1 MPEKKLGNLLELKN
15 KRIVVVG
22 LGRSG
27 VATARFLVNQGARV
41 TVTDRAPA
49 EALKAPAAALE
60 GLDVLLKLGG
70 HDAVDFETADLVVL
84 SPGVP
89 HTLPML
95 ESAWAKGTPVIGE
108 VELAAGFITEP
119 ILAVT
124 GTNGKTTTTELV
136 GNMLKNSGKKVFVGG
151 NIGTPLIAY
160 ADSAHGHADLVV
172 AEVSSFQ
179 LDTIIDFRPDTAV
192 MLNITDDHLDR
203 YPTFSAYADSKWRIF
218 KNQRPS
224 DMAVLNAMDATVAAM
239 INHHPPR
246 AHRKLYSEGA
256 IANGA
261 QILKD
266 RILLIDAGRQTGRF
280 MLDKSGLIGPHNRE
294 NTAAACLAAREHGA
308 SDAGI
313 QQAIDE
319 FQGLSH
325 RLETVG
331 QVRGVRF
338 VNDSK
343 ATNVD
348 AVNRALGCFD
358 HPVILIMGGQN
369 KKGDFTALKSQVRR
383 RVKTLVAMGEAKD
396 EIVTAL
402 AGDPEKGILEAG
414 SMEEAVE
421 KAFGAAADGET
432 VLLSPACA
440 SFDMFDNYAHRGN
453 RFRELVER
461 LG

>member
-1 MPEKKLGNLLELKN
+1 MHSKGLRN

-49 EALKAPAAALE
+49 ETLKAAAAALD
-60 GLDVLLKLGG
+60 GLAVHLKLGG

-95 ESAWAKGTPVIGE
+95 EPAWAKGTPVIGE
-108 VELAAGFITEP
+108 MELAAGFITEP

-136 GNMLKNSGKKVFVGG
+136 GNMLRKSRKNVFVGG

-160 ADSAHGHADLVV
+160 ADGAHARADVVV

-218 KNQRPS
+218 ENQLPS
-224 DMAVLNAMDATVAAM
+224 DVAVLNAMDATVTAM
-239 INHHPPR
+239 IKNRPPIAR
-246 AHRKLYSEGA
+246 RKLYSDDA
-256 IANGA
+256 IVKGA

-266 RILLIDAGRQTGRF
+266 KILLIDAGRQTGSF
-280 MLDKSGLIGPHNRE
+280 TLDKSGLIGPHNRE
-294 NTAAACLAAREHGA
+294 NTAAACLAAREQGA

-331 QVRGVRF
+331 RVRGVRF

-343 ATNVD
+343 ATNAD
-348 AVNRALGCFD
+348 AVNRALECFD

-369 KKGDFTALKSQVRR
+369 KKGDFTGLKSQVRR

-402 AGDPEKGILEAG
+402 AGDPEKGILEAE

-421 KAFGAAADGET
+421 KAFGAAVEGET

-440 SFDMFDNYAHRGN
+440 SFDMFDNYAQRGN
-453 RFRELVER
+453 RFREIVER

>member
-1 MPEKKLGNLLELKN
+1 MVGKKLGHPLNLKN

-49 EALKAPAAALE
+49 ETLKASAGALD
-60 GLDVLLKLGG
+60 GMGIQVKLGG
-70 HDAVDFETADLVVL
+70 HDAEDFETADLVVL

-95 ESAWAKGTPVIGE
+95 EPAWVNGTPVIGE
-108 VELAAGFITEP
+108 MELAAGYITEP

-136 GNMLKNSGKKVFVGG
+136 GSMLSHSGLHVFVGG

-160 ADSAHGHADLVV
+160 ADGVHARADVVV

-179 LDTIIDFRPDTAV
+179 LDTTIDFRPDIAV

-218 KNQRPS
+218 ENQRPIDS
-224 DMAVLNAMDATVAAM
+224 AVLNAMDSTVATM
-239 INHHPPR
+239 IKKRPPR
-246 AHRKLYSEGA
+246 ARRQLFSDRTVVK
-256 IANGA
+256 GA
-261 QILKD
+261 QIEKD
-266 RILLIDAGRQTGRF
+266 KILLFDAGLPTGSF
-280 MLDKSGLIGPHNRE
+280 SLGKTGLVGPHNRE
-294 NTAAACLAAREHGA
+294 NMAAACLAAREQGA
-308 SDAGI
+308 TIAGI

-331 QVRGVRF
+331 RFRGVRF

-343 ATNVD
+343 ATNVN
-348 AVNRALGCFD
+348 AVKRALECFD
-358 HPVILIMGGQN
+358 NPVILIMGGQN
-369 KKGDFTALKSQVRR
+369 KKGDFSQLKSQVRR
-383 RVKTLVAMGEAKD
+383 RVKTLVAMGEARD

-402 AGDPEKGILEAG
+402 AGDPEKGIIEAG

-421 KAFGAAADGET
+421 KAFGAAVDGET

-453 RFRELVER
+453 RFREIVER

>member
-1 MPEKKLGNLLELKN
+1 MSEKKLPHPMDLQN
-15 KRIVVVG
+15 KQIVVVG

-27 VATARFLVNQGARV
+27 VATARFLNNQGARV

-49 EALKAPAAALE
+49 ETLKAAAAALE
-60 GLDVLLKLGG
+60 GLDVQLKLGG
-70 HDAVDFETADLVVL
+70 HDALDFETADLVVL

-89 HTLPML
+89 HTLAML
-95 ESAWAKGTPVIGE
+95 EPAWAKGTPVVGE
-108 VELAAGFITEP
+108 MELAAGYITEP

-136 GNMLKNSGKKVFVGG
+136 GNMLRKSGKNVFVGG
-151 NIGTPLIAY
+151 NIGTPLTAY
-160 ADSAHGHADLVV
+160 ADSAHARVDVVV

-179 LDTIIDFRPDTAV
+179 LDTIINFRPDTAV

-218 KNQRPS
+218 ENQRPS
-224 DMAVLNAMDATVAAM
+224 DVAVLNAMDPTVAAM
-239 INHHPPR
+239 IDHRPPS
-246 AHRKLYSEGA
+246 ACRKLYSERA
-256 IANGA
+256 VVNGA

-266 RILLIDAGRQTGRF
+266 KILLIDAGRQTGRF
-280 MLDKSGLIGPHNRE
+280 ALDKSGLLGPHNRE
-294 NTAAACLAAREHGA
+294 NTAAACLAAREQGA

-331 QVRGVRF
+331 RLRGVRF

-358 HPVILIMGGQN
+358 NPVILIMGGQN
-369 KKGDFTALKSQVRR
+369 KKGDFTQLKGQVRR
-383 RVKTLVAMGEAKD
+383 RVKTLVVMGEAKD

-421 KAFGAAADGET
+421 KAFGAAVNGEI

-440 SFDMFDNYAHRGN
+440 SFDMFDNYAQRGN
-453 RFRELVER
+453 RFREIVER

>member
-1 MPEKKLGNLLELKN
+1 
-15 KRIVVVG
+15 
-22 LGRSG
+22 
-27 VATARFLVNQGARV
+27 
-41 TVTDRAPA
+41 
-49 EALKAPAAALE
+49 
-60 GLDVLLKLGG
+60 
-70 HDAVDFETADLVVL
+70 
-84 SPGVP
+84 
-89 HTLPML
+89 
-95 ESAWAKGTPVIGE
+95 
-108 VELAAGFITEP
+108 
-119 ILAVT
+119 
-124 GTNGKTTTTELV
+124 
-136 GNMLKNSGKKVFVGG
+136 
-151 NIGTPLIAY
+151 
-160 ADSAHGHADLVV
+160 V
-172 AEVSSFQ
+172 AEISSFQ

-218 KNQRPS
+218 ENQRPT
-224 DMAVLNAMDATVAAM
+224 DVAILNAMDATVAAM
-239 INHHPPR
+239 IKNRLPR
-246 AHRKLYSEGA
+246 ACRKLYSDEA
-256 IANGA
+256 VAKGA
-261 QILKD
+261 QIVKD
-266 RILLIDAGRQTGRF
+266 KILMLDGGRQTGSF
-280 MLDKSGLIGPHNRE
+280 ALEKSGLTGPHNRE
-294 NTAAACLAAREHGA
+294 NTAAACLAAREQGA

-313 QQAIDE
+313 QQAIDD

-331 QVRGVRF
+331 RVRGVRF

-348 AVNRALGCFD
+348 AVNRALACFD
-358 HPVILIMGGQN
+358 TPVILIMGGQN
-369 KKGDFTALKSQVRR
+369 KKGDFTQLKSQVRR

-396 EIVTAL
+396 DIVTAL

-421 KAFGAAADGET
+421 KAFRAAADGET

>member
-1 MPEKKLGNLLELKN
+1 MDLQN
-15 KRIVVVG
+15 KQIVVVG

-27 VATARFLVNQGARV
+27 VATARFLNNQGARV

-49 EALKAPAAALE
+49 ETLKAAAAALE
-60 GLDVLLKLGG
+60 GLDVQLKLGG
-70 HDAVDFETADLVVL
+70 HDALDFETADLVVL

-89 HTLPML
+89 HTLAML
-95 ESAWAKGTPVIGE
+95 EPAWAKGTPVVGE
-108 VELAAGFITEP
+108 MELAAGYITEP

-136 GNMLKNSGKKVFVGG
+136 GNMLRKSGKNVFVGG
-151 NIGTPLIAY
+151 NIGTPLTAY
-160 ADSAHGHADLVV
+160 ADSAHARVDVVV

-179 LDTIIDFRPDTAV
+179 LDTIINFRPDTAV

-203 YPTFSAYADSKWRIF
+203 YPTYSAYAE
-218 KNQRPS
+218 
-224 DMAVLNAMDATVAAM
+224 AVLNAMDPTVAAM
-239 INHHPPR
+239 IDHRPPS
-246 AHRKLYSEGA
+246 ACRKLYSERA
-256 IANGA
+256 VVNGA

-266 RILLIDAGRQTGRF
+266 KILLIDAGRQTGRF
-280 MLDKSGLIGPHNRE
+280 ALDKSGLLGPHNRE
-294 NTAAACLAAREHGA
+294 NTAAACLAAREQGA

-331 QVRGVRF
+331 RLRGVRF

-358 HPVILIMGGQN
+358 NPVILIMGGQN
-369 KKGDFTALKSQVRR
+369 KKGDFTQLKGQVRR
-383 RVKTLVAMGEAKD
+383 RVKTLVVMGEAKD

-421 KAFGAAADGET
+421 KAFGAAVNGEI

-440 SFDMFDNYAHRGN
+440 SFDMFDNYAQRGN
-453 RFRELVER
+453 RFREIVER

>member
-1 MPEKKLGNLLELKN
+1 MDLKN
-15 KRIVVVG
+15 KHIVVVG

-27 VATARFLVNQGARV
+27 VATARFLAARGARV

-49 EALKAPAAALE
+49 ETLKTAAAALD
-60 GLDVLLKLGG
+60 GFDVELKLGG
-70 HDAVDFETADLVVL
+70 HDTTDFETADLVVL

-108 VELAAGFITEP
+108 VELACRYITEP

-136 GNMLKNSGKKVFVGG
+136 GNMLKNSGKGVFVGG

-160 ADSAHGHADLVV
+160 ADRSHARVDVVV
-172 AEVSSFQ
+172 AEISSFQ

-218 KNQRPS
+218 ENQRPS
-224 DMAVLNAMDATVAAM
+224 DLAVLNAMDATVAAM
-239 INHHPPR
+239 IQNHPPGAR
-246 AHRKLYSEGA
+246 RKLFSDEA
-256 IANGA
+256 IDKGA

-266 RILLIDAGRQTGRF
+266 RILLIEAGRQTGSF
-280 MLDKSGLIGPHNRE
+280 SLSESGLIGPHNRE
-294 NTAAACLAAREHGA
+294 NMAAACLAAREQGA

-319 FQGLSH
+319 FQGLPH

-331 QVRGVRF
+331 RVRGVRF

-348 AVNRALGCFD
+348 AVNRALACFD
-358 HPVILIMGGQN
+358 NPVILIMGGQN
-369 KKGDFTALKSQVRR
+369 KKGDFTQLKAQVRR

-421 KAFGAAADGET
+421 KAFAAAADGEI

-440 SFDMFDNYAHRGN
+440 SFDMFANYAQRGN
-453 RFRELVER
+453 RFREIVER

>member
-1 MPEKKLGNLLELKN
+1 MMDLRNVSV
-15 KRIVVVG
+15 VVVG

-27 VATARFLVNQGARV
+27 VATARFLVNHGARV
-41 TVTDRAPA
+41 TVTDRASA
-49 EALKAPAAALE
+49 ESLKSSAAALD
-60 GLDVLLKLGG
+60 GLDLRLKLGG
-70 HDAVDFETADLVVL
+70 HDAADFENADLVVL

-95 ESAWAKGTPVIGE
+95 EPAWAKGTPVIGE
-108 VELAAGFITEP
+108 VELAAGYITDP
-119 ILAVT
+119 LLAVT

-136 GNMLKNSGKKVFVGG
+136 GDMLRNSGKKVFVGG
-151 NIGTPLIAY
+151 NIGTPLISY
-160 ADSAHGHADLVV
+160 ADGSHAKADVVV
-172 AEVSSFQ
+172 AEISSFQ
-179 LDTIIDFRPDTAV
+179 LDTITDFRPDTAV

-218 KNQRPS
+218 ENQRPS
-224 DMAVLNAMDATVAAM
+224 DVAVLNAMDAAVSAM
-239 INHHPPR
+239 IRNRPPR
-246 AHRKLYSEGA
+246 ARRKLFSDGA
-256 IANGA
+256 IGNGA

-266 RILLIDAGRQTGRF
+266 RILLFDEGRQTGSF
-280 MLDKSGLIGPHNRE
+280 SLSESGLIGPHNRE
-294 NTAAACLAAREHGA
+294 NTAAACLAAREQGA

-319 FQGLSH
+319 FKGLSH

-331 QVRGVRF
+331 RVRGVRF

-348 AVNRALGCFD
+348 AVKRALECFD
-358 HPVILIMGGQN
+358 NPVILIMGGQN
-369 KKGDFTALKSQVRR
+369 KKGDFTQLKSQVRR

-402 AGDPEKGILEAG
+402 AGDPEAGIIEAG
-414 SMEEAVE
+414 SMQEAVE
-421 KAFGAAADGET
+421 KAFGAAVDGET

-453 RFRELVER
+453 RFREIVER

>member
-1 MPEKKLGNLLELKN
+1 MELRN

-27 VATARFLVNQGARV
+27 VATARFLVNRGARV

-49 EALKAPAAALE
+49 ETLKDSAGMLE
-60 GLDVLLKLGG
+60 GMGVALKLGG
-70 HDAVDFETADLVVL
+70 HDARDFESADLVVL

-95 ESAWAKGTPVIGE
+95 EPAWAKGTAVIGE
-108 VELAAGFITEP
+108 MELAAAYVTEP

-136 GNMLKNSGKKVFVGG
+136 GNMLKYSGKKVFVGG

-160 ADSAHGHADLVV
+160 ADGRHERADVVV
-172 AEVSSFQ
+172 AEISSFQ
-179 LDTIIDFRPDTAV
+179 LDTTIVFRPDTAV

-203 YPTFSAYADSKWRIF
+203 YPTFEAYADAKWRIF
-218 KNQRPS
+218 ENQRPA
-224 DMAVLNAMDATVAAM
+224 DTAVLNAMDATVAAM
-239 INHHPPR
+239 LKKRPPR
-246 AHRKLYSEGA
+246 SRLRLFSDQAVV
-256 IANGA
+256 NGA

-266 RILLIDAGRQTGRF
+266 KILLFDEGRRTGSF
-280 MLDKSGLIGPHNRE
+280 ALDKTGLIGPHNRE
-294 NTAAACLAAREHGA
+294 NTAAACLAAREQGA
-308 SDAGI
+308 TDAGI

-319 FQGLSH
+319 FRGLAH

-331 QVRGVRF
+331 IVRGVSF

-348 AVNRALGCFD
+348 AVKRALDCFD
-358 HPVILIMGGQN
+358 KPVVLIMGGQN
-369 KKGDFTALKSQVRR
+369 KKGDFTYLKAHVRR
-383 RVKTLVAMGEAKD
+383 RVKTLVVMGEARD

-402 AGDPEKGILEAG
+402 AGDPEKGILEAR
-414 SMEEAVE
+414 SMQEAVE
-421 KAFGAAADGET
+421 KAFGAAVAGET

-440 SFDMFDNYAHRGN
+440 SFDMFDNYAHRGK
-453 RFRELVER
+453 RFREIVER
-461 LG
+461 LV

>member
-1 MPEKKLGNLLELKN
+1 LDLRN
-15 KRIVVVG
+15 KRVVVVG

-49 EALKAPAAALE
+49 EALKSPVAALA

-70 HDAVDFETADLVVL
+70 HDAEDFESADLVVL

-95 ESAWAKGTPVIGE
+95 EPAWANGTPVIGE
-108 VELAAGFITEP
+108 MELAAGQITEP

-124 GTNGKTTTTELV
+124 GTNGKTTTTKLV
-136 GNMLKNSGKKVFVGG
+136 GNMLRNSGKKAFVGG

-160 ADSAHGHADLVV
+160 ADDARMRADVVV

-218 KNQRPS
+218 ENQRPS
-224 DMAVLNAMDATVAAM
+224 DAAVLNAMDATVAAM
-239 INHHPPR
+239 IKHRPPIAR
-246 AHRKLYSEGA
+246 RKLYSDGA
-256 IANGA
+256 ILKGA

-266 RILLIDAGRQTGRF
+266 RILLMDAGRQTGSF
-280 MLDKSGLIGPHNRE
+280 TLNTSALIGPHTRE
-294 NTAAACLAAREHGA
+294 NAAAACLAAREQGA

-319 FQGLSH
+319 FRGLSH
-325 RLETVG
+325 RMETVG
-331 QVRGVRF
+331 WVRGVHF

-358 HPVILIMGGQN
+358 TPVILIMGGRN
-369 KKGDFTALKSQVRR
+369 KKGDFTRLKSQVRQ
-383 RVKTLVAMGEAKD
+383 RVKTLVAMGEARD

-414 SMEEAVE
+414 SMQEAVE
-421 KAFGAAADGET
+421 KAFGAAKDGET

-440 SFDMFDNYAHRGN
+440 SFDRFDNYAQRGN
-453 RFRELVER
+453 RFREIVER
-461 LG
+461 LE

>member
-1 MPEKKLGNLLELKN
+1 MEKKSGHPLDLKN

-27 VATARFLVNQGARV
+27 VAAARFLVNQGARV

-49 EALKAPAAALE
+49 DTLKASAAALA
-60 GLDVLLKLGG
+60 GLDVQLKLGG
-70 HDAVDFETADLVVL
+70 HDTSDFETADLVVL

-95 ESAWAKGTPVIGE
+95 EPAWAKGTPVIGE
-108 VELAAGFITEP
+108 MELAAGYITEP

-136 GNMLKNSGKKVFVGG
+136 GNMLRKSGKTVFVGG

-160 ADSAHGHADLVV
+160 ADGAHARADVVV

-179 LDTIIDFRPDTAV
+179 LDTIVDFRPHTAV

-218 KNQRPS
+218 ENQRPS
-224 DMAVLNAMDATVAAM
+224 DVAVLNAMDAAVAAM
-239 INHHPPR
+239 INHRLPN
-246 AHRKLYSEGA
+246 ACRKLYSDQA
-256 IANGA
+256 VVNGA

-266 RILLIDAGRQTGRF
+266 KILLIDAGRQTGSFR
-280 MLDKSGLIGPHNRE
+280 LDKSGLIGSHNRE
-294 NTAAACLAAREHGA
+294 NMAAACLAAREQGA
-308 SDAGI
+308 SGAGI

-331 QVRGVRF
+331 WVRGVRF

-348 AVNRALGCFD
+348 AVKRALACFD
-358 HPVILIMGGQN
+358 VPVILIMGGQN
-369 KKGDFTALKSQVRR
+369 KKGDFSVLKSQVRR

-396 EIVTAL
+396 EIITAL

-414 SMEEAVE
+414 SMQEAVE
-421 KAFGAAADGET
+421 KAFVAAVDGEI

-440 SFDMFDNYAHRGN
+440 SFDMFDNYAQRGN
-453 RFRELVER
+453 RFREIVER

>member
-1 MPEKKLGNLLELKN
+1 MVLGNKQV
-15 KRIVVVG
+15 VVVG

-49 EALKAPAAALE
+49 PTLQAYAAALD
-60 GLDVLLKLGG
+60 GLDVKLKLGG
-70 HDAVDFETADLVVL
+70 HDAADFETADLIVL

-95 ESAWAKGTPVIGE
+95 EPAWNNGTPVIGE
-108 VELAAGFITEP
+108 MELAAGFVTEP

-136 GNMLKNSGKKVFVGG
+136 ADMLKNSGKKVFVGG

-160 ADSAHGHADLVV
+160 ADGVYPRADVIVV
-172 AEVSSFQ
+172 ETSSFQ
-179 LDTIIDFRPDTAV
+179 LDTAFDFRPDTAV

-203 YPTFSAYADSKWRIF
+203 YTSFSAYAESKWRIF
-218 KNQRPS
+218 QNQRPTDS
-224 DMAVLNAMDATVAAM
+224 AVMNAMDAAVAVM
-239 INHHPPR
+239 IKKHPPVAR
-246 AHRKLYSEGA
+246 RQLFSDQAVV
-256 IANGA
+256 NGA
-261 QILKD
+261 RILKD
-266 RILLIDAGRQTGRF
+266 RILMVEAGRQTGSF
-280 MLDKSGLIGPHNRE
+280 ALDRTGLIGPHNRE
-294 NTAAACLAAREHGA
+294 NTAAACLAAREQGA

-313 QQAIDE
+313 QQAIDD
-319 FQGLSH
+319 FQGLPH

-331 QVRGVRF
+331 WVGGVRF

-348 AVNRALGCFD
+348 AVVRALECFD
-358 HPVILIMGGQN
+358 TPVVLIMGGQN
-369 KKGDFTALKSQVRR
+369 KKGDFTLLKPQVRR
-383 RVKTLVAMGEAKD
+383 HVKTLVAMGDARD

-402 AGDPEKGILEAG
+402 AGDPEKGIIEAG

-440 SFDMFDNYAHRGN
+440 SFDMFDNYVHRGDC
-453 RFRELVER
+453 FREIVER
-461 LG
+461 LA

>member
-1 MPEKKLGNLLELKN
+1 MVLGNKQV
-15 KRIVVVG
+15 VVVG
-22 LGRSG
+22 LGRTG

-49 EALKAPAAALE
+49 HTLDAPVAALD
-60 GLDVLLKLGG
+60 GLGVQLKLGG
-70 HDAVDFETADLVVL
+70 HDAADFEAADLIVL

-89 HTLPML
+89 HTLSML
-95 ESAWAKGTPVIGE
+95 EPAWNNGTPVIGE
-108 VELAAGFITEP
+108 MELAAGFVTEP

-160 ADSAHGHADLVV
+160 ADGVYPPADVV
-172 AEVSSFQ
+172 VVETSSFQ
-179 LDTIIDFRPDTAV
+179 LDTAFDFRPDTAV

-203 YPTFSAYADSKWRIF
+203 YSSFSSYAESKWRIF
-218 KNQRPS
+218 QNQRPTDS
-224 DMAVLNAMDATVAAM
+224 AVLNAMDATVAVM
-239 INHHPPR
+239 VKKHPPVARRRLFSDR
-246 AHRKLYSEGA
+246 AV
-256 IANGA
+256 INGA
-261 QILKD
+261 RILKD
-266 RILLIDAGRQTGRF
+266 RILMVEAGRQTGSF
-280 MLDKSGLIGPHNRE
+280 ALDRTGLIGPHNRE
-294 NTAAACLAAREHGA
+294 NTAAACLAAREQGA

-313 QQAIDE
+313 QQAIDD
-319 FQGLSH
+319 FQGLAH

-331 QVRGVRF
+331 RVGKVRF

-348 AVNRALGCFD
+348 AVNRALECFD
-358 HPVILIMGGQN
+358 TPVVLIMGGQN
-369 KKGDFTALKSQVRR
+369 KKGDFSLLKPKVRR
-383 RVKTLVAMGEAKD
+383 HVKTLVAMGDARD

-402 AGDPEKGILEAG
+402 AGDPEKGIIEAT

-421 KAFGAAADGET
+421 KALGAAADGDT

-440 SFDMFDNYAHRGN
+440 SFDMFDNYAHRGDC
-453 RFRELVER
+453 FREIVER
-461 LG
+461 LA

>member
-1 MPEKKLGNLLELKN
+1 MDLRN
-15 KRIVVVG
+15 ISVVVVG

-41 TVTDRAPA
+41 TVTDRAA
-49 EALKAPAAALE
+49 ADTLKASAGALH
-60 GLDVLLKLGG
+60 GLGVQLKLGG
-70 HDAVDFETADLVVL
+70 HDAGDFETADLVVL

-95 ESAWAKGTPVIGE
+95 EPAWANGTRVIGE
-108 VELAAGFITEP
+108 MELAAGYITEP

-136 GNMLKNSGKKVFVGG
+136 GNMLRNSGKKVFVGG
-151 NIGTPLIAY
+151 NIGTPLISY
-160 ADSAHGHADLVV
+160 ADGIHEQADVVV
-172 AEVSSFQ
+172 AETSSFQ
-179 LDTIIDFRPDTAV
+179 LDTTIDFRPDTAV
-192 MLNITDDHLDR
+192 ILNITDDHLDR
-203 YPTFSAYADSKWRIF
+203 YPTFGAYAESKWRIF
-218 KNQRPS
+218 ENQRLTDS
-224 DMAVLNAMDATVAAM
+224 AVLNAMDATVAAM
-239 INHHPPR
+239 IKKRPPR
-246 AHRKLYSEGA
+246 ARRQIFSDQA
-256 IANGA
+256 IAKGA

-266 RILLIDAGRQTGRF
+266 KILLMDAGLQTGSF
-280 MLDKSGLIGPHNRE
+280 SLDKTGLIGPHNRE
-294 NTAAACLAAREHGA
+294 NMAAACLAAREQGA
-308 SDAGI
+308 TTAGI

-319 FQGLSH
+319 FEGLSH

-331 QVRGVRF
+331 LVRGVRF

-348 AVNRALGCFD
+348 AVKRALACFD
-358 HPVILIMGGQN
+358 KPVVLIMGGQN
-369 KKGDFTALKSQVRR
+369 KKGDFSGLKSQVRR
-383 RVKTLVAMGEAKD
+383 QVKTLVAMGEARD

-421 KAFGAAADGET
+421 KAFGVAVDGET

-453 RFRELVER
+453 RFREVVER

>member
-1 MPEKKLGNLLELKN
+1 MMDLRNVSV
-15 KRIVVVG
+15 VVVG

-27 VATARFLVNQGARV
+27 VAAARFLINRGARV
-41 TVTDRAPA
+41 TVTDRASA
-49 EALKAPAAALE
+49 ETLKIPVAALE
-60 GLDVLLKLGG
+60 GLDVQLKLGG
-70 HDAVDFETADLVVL
+70 HDALDFETADLVVL

-95 ESAWAKGTPVIGE
+95 EPAWAKGTPVIGE
-108 VELAAGFITEP
+108 MELAAGYITEP

-136 GNMLKNSGKKVFVGG
+136 GNMLRKSGKNVFVGG

-160 ADSAHGHADLVV
+160 ADGAHARADVVV

-203 YPTFSAYADSKWRIF
+203 YPTFSAYADAKWRIF
-218 KNQRPS
+218 ENQLPS
-224 DMAVLNAMDATVAAM
+224 DAAVLNAMDATVTAM
-239 INHHPPR
+239 INRRPPK
-246 AHRKLYSEGA
+246 ACRKLYSERGVV
-256 IANGA
+256 NGA

-266 RILLIDAGRQTGRF
+266 KILLIDAGRQTGGF
-280 MLDKSGLIGPHNRE
+280 TLDKSGLIGPHNRE
-294 NTAAACLAAREHGA
+294 NTAAACLAAREQGA

-331 QVRGVRF
+331 WVHGVRF
-338 VNDSK
+338 INDSK

-348 AVNRALGCFD
+348 AVARALACFD
-358 HPVILIMGGQN
+358 VPVILIMGGQN
-369 KKGDFTALKSQVRR
+369 KKGDFTGLKSQVRR

-414 SMEEAVE
+414 SMQEAVE
-421 KAFGAAADGET
+421 KAFNAAADGET

-440 SFDMFDNYAHRGN
+440 SFDMFDNYAQRGN
-453 RFRELVER
+453 RFREIVER

>member
-1 MPEKKLGNLLELKN
+1 MHSMELRK

-27 VATARFLVNQGARV
+27 VATARFLVNRGSRV

-49 EALKAPAAALE
+49 ETLTAAVGALS
-60 GLDVLLKLGG
+60 GLDVQFKLGG
-70 HDAVDFETADLVVL
+70 HDAADFASADLVVL

-95 ESAWAKGTPVIGE
+95 EGARARGIPVIGE
-108 VELAAGFITEP
+108 MELAGGYIDEP

-136 GNMLKNSGKKVFVGG
+136 GSMLRNSGKRVFVGG

-160 ADSAHGHADLVV
+160 ADGIHEPADVVV

-179 LDTIIDFRPDTAV
+179 LDTAIDFRPDTAV

-203 YPTFSAYADSKWRIF
+203 YPNFSAYADSKWRIF
-218 KNQRPS
+218 ENQRPV
-224 DMAVLNAMDATVAAM
+224 DTAILNAMDATVADM
-239 INHHPPR
+239 IEKCPPR
-246 AHRKLYSEGA
+246 ARRQLFSEQAIITGA
-256 IANGA
+256 TL
-261 QILKD
+261 LKD
-266 RILLIDAGRQTGRF
+266 RILLFDKGRRTGSF
-280 MLDKSGLIGPHNRE
+280 SLDKTGLVGPHNRE
-294 NTAAACLAAREHGA
+294 NTAAACLAAREQGA
-308 SDAGI
+308 TDAGI
-313 QQAIDE
+313 QQAIDD
-319 FQGLSH
+319 FKGLPH

-331 QVRGVRF
+331 VVHGVRF

-348 AVNRALGCFD
+348 AVKRALACFD
-358 HPVILIMGGQN
+358 NPVVLIMGGQN
-369 KKGDFTALKSQVRR
+369 KKGDFTCLKPQVRR
-383 RVKTLVAMGEAKD
+383 RVKTLVAMGEAQD

-402 AGDPEKGILEAG
+402 AGDPENGILEAT
-414 SMEEAVE
+414 SMQEAVE
-421 KAFGAAADGET
+421 KAYGAAVEGDT

-440 SFDMFDNYAHRGN
+440 SFDMFDSYAHRGKH
-453 RFRELVER
+453 FREIVER
-461 LG
+461 LR